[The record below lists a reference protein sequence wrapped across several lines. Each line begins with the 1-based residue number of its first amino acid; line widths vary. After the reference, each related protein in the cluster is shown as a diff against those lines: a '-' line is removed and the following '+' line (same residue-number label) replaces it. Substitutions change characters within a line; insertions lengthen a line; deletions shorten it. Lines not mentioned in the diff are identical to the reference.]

1 MSTDQK
7 HGKSGGPE
15 VSEEQLAIAR
25 NYAEGLLNAAD
36 NAGQADEI
44 LREIE
49 EIEADVFRPNPN
61 FVHLLGS
68 TQLSESDRARILND
82 IFNGRASDLMLRFLQ
97 VLNRHG
103 RLVLLPA
110 VAQEVRRL
118 SNIRHNRVPV
128 LVKSAAPL
136 DDAQRAALGNR
147 IGRMIGATPLLEVT
161 TDPSLIG
168 GIIIK
173 VGDYVYDASV
183 KNRLEQLR
191 QRLIEGKTH
200 EIQSRRDQFS
210 YSA

>member
-7 HGKSGGPE
+7 HGKAGRSE
-15 VSEEQLAIAR
+15 VTEEQLAIAR
-25 NYAEGLLNAAD
+25 NYAEGLLNSAD

-49 EIEADVFRPNPN
+49 EIETGIFEPNPK
-61 FVHLLGS
+61 FVHVLGS
-68 TQLSESDRARILND
+68 TQLSDADRARILND
-82 IFNGRASDLMLRFLQ
+82 IFKGRASDLMLRFLQ
-97 VLNRHG
+97 VLNRHE
-103 RLVLLPA
+103 RLGLLPA
-110 VAQEVRRL
+110 VALEVRRL

-128 LVKSAAPL
+128 QVKSAAPL
-136 DDAQRAALGNR
+136 DEAQRAALGDR
-147 IGRMIGATPLLEVT
+147 IGQLIGATPLLDVT